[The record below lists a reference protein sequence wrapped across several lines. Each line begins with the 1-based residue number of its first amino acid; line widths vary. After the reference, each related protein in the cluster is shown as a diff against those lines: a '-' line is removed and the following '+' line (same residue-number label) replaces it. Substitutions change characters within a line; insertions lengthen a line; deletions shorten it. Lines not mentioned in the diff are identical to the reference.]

1 MKMAEEQSR
10 YQLIATL
17 GHGGMADVFLAVL
30 RGPAGFNKLQ
40 VIKRLRPNLAEEP
53 EFVNMFMDEARLA
66 ARLNHPNVVQTNEVG
81 EIRGRPY
88 IAMEYLDGQGLNR
101 IVHRAGYTQKLP
113 LPFYLSLASQ
123 VLAGLEH
130 AHTLKDYD
138 GKPLEV
144 VHRDISPHN
153 IIVTYDGLAKL
164 VDFGIAK
171 AATRSSDTRHGV
183 LKGKAAYMSPEQ
195 GRFEESDCR
204 ADLFSMGVILWE
216 LIAGRR
222 MWKDVD
228 ELDII
233 ERLVTFKLPKLE
245 EHDPTVSPELLDIVQ
260 RALARER
267 EDRYP
272 TAAAMREDL
281 DRFLQKRGERM
292 DASEIGKR
300 LAQLFANERAEIQAT
315 IDRCLRGL
323 SKSEE
328 TTARGLGDDA
338 LLEDIP
344 MLTAPGA
351 GSASGQRTQSPLARS
366 ASGRI
371 APRKRSLW
379 LWATLGVGVV
389 AAGGFTMWRSRA
401 DEREA
406 PSPAAEAPTATAEP
420 SAAPADVKAPAS
432 LKLRIAAT
440 PPEAEIFLDGARLPS
455 NPHDAKFARDGL
467 SHRLRVTA
475 DGYVEQSRMLVF
487 DQDIDVKIELEAKD
501 AGAPTARPAAAPPV
515 PRSGPRKS
523 SKTTLDNDPWAK

>member
-1 MKMAEEQSR
+1 MAEEQSR

-40 VIKRLRPNLAEEP
+40 VIKRLRPNLAQEP

-113 LPFYLSLASQ
+113 LSFYLSLASQ

-228 ELDII
+228 ELEII

-245 EHDPTVSPELLDIVQ
+245 EHDPTVPPELLAIVE

-281 DRFLQKRGERM
+281 ERFLQQRGERM

-300 LAQLFANERAEIQAT
+300 LAQLFANERAEIQQT

-328 TTARGLGDDA
+328 TTAGGLGDDA
-338 LLEDIP
+338 HLEDIP

-371 APRKRSLW
+371 APRRRNLW
-379 LWATLGVGVV
+379 VWAVLGLGVVG
-389 AAGGFTMWRSRA
+389 AGAFTLARGGN
-401 DEREA
+401 EPPPA
-406 PSPAAEAPTATAEP
+406 PARTEVSTPPAETASPEP
-420 SAAPADVKAPAS
+420 SAAPMS

-440 PPEAEIFLDGARLPS
+440 PPEAEIFLDGARLPT

-475 DGYVEQSRMLVF
+475 NGYVEQSRMLVF

-501 AGAPTARPAAAPPV
+501 AGAPTARPAAS
-515 PRSGPRKS
+515 PRPRKP